1 MRLTLSL
8 SALVLLA
15 GCSSIA
21 NVRDAWNWD
30 PVALPEGPRALLPPQ
45 QLAELTD
52 RIAQLQQR
60 RTEVR
65 SRISAESNV
74 RARQPLY
81 QELHAVGRGL
91 SPLERQLADAAPVR

>member
-1 MRLTLSL
+1 MRFTLSL
-8 SALVLLA
+8 AALVLLA

-30 PVALPEGPRALLPPQ
+30 PTGLAETPRAVPPPL
-45 QLAELTD
+45 QLTELTG

-81 QELHAVGRGL
+81 QELHAIGRQL